1 LALPRPPLPPP
12 LFAAAVCV
20 AAAIGKCRRCRR
32 RLVGRR
38 GNGGIDPESI
48 CGDPIAMSKISKI
61 ELGLIATF
69 ITVGLL
75 GAYAAVL
82 PVPLVIP

>member
-1 LALPRPPLPPP
+1 ML
-12 LFAAAVCV
+12 
-20 AAAIGKCRRCRR
+20 
-32 RLVGRR
+32 
-38 GNGGIDPESI
+38 
-48 CGDPIAMSKISKI
+48 KISKI

-75 GAYAAVL
+75 GAYAALAVL